1 MTTIYLLRHGESE
14 ANVRHVFSNGK
25 LDLPLTA
32 LGREQAARAGRW
44 LTDKAV
50 THLYSAP
57 LLRAR
62 QTAEILAEHLALPEF
77 TTLADLDEV
86 RVGDL
91 DTRDDAEAWS
101 TYDVV
106 MSGWLD
112 GDSDAR
118 FPGGES
124 FGEARAR
131 YEGVLRHI
139 ARNHPAGTVAAA
151 THGGIQLTVLP
162 RLCPTI
168 TFGPDG
174 PQMPHVAI
182 NRLQVSPDGFACSLW
197 ASVEHLAAVWR

>member
-14 ANVRHVFSNGK
+14 ANVRRIFSNGK

-32 LGREQAARAGRW
+32 LGRDQAARAGRW
-44 LTDKAV
+44 LRHKGISHVYA
-50 THLYSAP
+50 AP

-62 QTAEILAEHLALPEF
+62 QTAHVLAEQLGLGEPEVIQ
-77 TTLADLDEV
+77 DLDEV

-91 DTRDDAEAWS
+91 DTRDDDDAWAQ
-101 TYDVV
+101 YDVV
-106 MSGWLD
+106 FGGWLN
-112 GDSDAR
+112 GDSSAR

-124 FGEARAR
+124 FAEASAR
-131 YEGVLRHI
+131 YEGALKQIAARH
-139 ARNHPAGTVAAA
+139 PEGTVVAA

-168 TFGPDG
+168 TFGPGG

-182 NRLQVSPDGFACSLW
+182 NRLEVAPEGFACSLW
-197 ASVEHLAAVWR
+197 ASTAHLTD

>member
-14 ANVRHVFSNGK
+14 ANVRRVFSNGK

-44 LTDKAV
+44 LRDRGV
-50 THLYSAP
+50 THVYSAP

-62 QTAEILAEHLALPEF
+62 QTAAILAEQLGLDQP
-77 TTLADLDEV
+77 TVVTDLDEV

-91 DTRDDAEAWS
+91 DTRDDDEAWAH
-101 TYDVV
+101 YDVIFG
-106 MSGWLD
+106 GWLS
-112 GDSDAR
+112 GDDAAR

-124 FGEARAR
+124 FSEARLR
-131 YEGVLRHI
+131 YAAALRRI
-139 ARNHPAGTVAAA
+139 AEAHPNGTVAAA

-168 TFGPDG
+168 AFGPGG

-182 NRLQVSPDGFACSLW
+182 NRLEVTPDGIACSLW
-197 ASVEHLAAVWR
+197 ASTAHLTPD